1 MARKPPALSWLQV
14 FQKPRSEDADRP
26 VPPHSSRDD
35 LLDSEIK
42 VTHED
47 VDPAT
52 APQKR
57 QTANRWAN
65 LPRAAAQK
73 LSSGTKGTL
82 QTLSPIAAAWR
93 WQLIWLGI
101 LTAAGGTAVGAFIW
115 LSKVPPAV
123 DCQQISSWSAES
135 ERLFC
140 AQQSA
145 ASGKPEQI
153 LEAIKLVKNW
163 TPEHPLYGQAQ
174 GLMQDWS
181 NALLM
186 IARDRVAQKDL
197 KGGIALAN
205 QIPTSSA
212 IYKDAQVAVKG
223 WREEF
228 NKGQVLYDKIL
239 IALKKQNWNLASEH
253 IASLSLINDP
263 SWQDRLIE
271 VRQRATNEKVA
282 WQYLKDARNFAKST
296 SPEQWGRA
304 IALTDPINR
313 KTFVWAQANVE
324 VLKWRNTLFKL
335 AVARLGKQDLV
346 GASTLIS
353 SIPAS
358 VKLTSDNQDLIRL
371 IRAKEIAADTD
382 YRQPPLERLAPLWL
396 ATQLLRQ
403 INTQSPFY
411 AQAKALLPRLDLQA
425 QDLVQL
431 NVASTL
437 ANVRQLSTLKLAIDQ
452 AKQISPKRPGR
463 LHAQTLLAQW
473 QKEAQWMEDRPI
485 LRQAQQL
492 AKADKL
498 DPLRS
503 AVALAS
509 LIKPKRALSQE
520 AQADIVNWTVQ
531 IQTIEDK
538 PILDEAKSIAASGKL
553 GQAIQIAS
561 RVQSGRALY
570 GDARSLIGEWVYQIQ
585 IVEDRPILN
594 RASGLANGG
603 YLTRAIDLA
612 SQISPRRALYGEA
625 QGAISRWSVER
636 AQIWRARD
644 QEAASQSSD
653 SGSVSTQQPEPSDPT
668 PQ

>member
-1 MARKPPALSWLQV
+1 MARKPPTLSWLQV
-14 FQKPRSEDADRP
+14 FQKPPSEGADQP
-26 VPPHSSRDD
+26 LPPHSSRDD

-42 VTHED
+42 VTHEE
-47 VDPAT
+47 VEPPT
-52 APQKR
+52 PTKR
-57 QTANRWAN
+57 QRVANRWVN
-65 LPRAAAQK
+65 FPRAAAQT

-82 QTLSPIAAAWR
+82 QTLSPIAAAWK
-93 WQLIWLGI
+93 WQIIWLGI
-101 LTAAGGTAVGAFIW
+101 LATAGGTAVGAFIW

-153 LEAIKLVKNW
+153 LEAIKLVKTW

-174 GLMQDWS
+174 ALMQNWS

-186 IARDRVAQKDL
+186 LARDRVTQKDL

-205 QIPTSSA
+205 QIPKSSA
-212 IYKDAQVAVKG
+212 IYKDAQVAVKR
-223 WREEF
+223 WQEEF
-228 NKGQVLYDKIL
+228 NKGQILYDKIL

-253 IASLSLINDP
+253 IASLSLVTDP
-263 SWQDRLIE
+263 SWQDRLSD
-271 VRQRATNEKVA
+271 VRQRATDEKAA

-304 IALTDPINR
+304 IAITDPISR
-313 KTFVWAQANVE
+313 KTFVWEQAKTE
-324 VLKWRNTLFKL
+324 VLRWRDAVFGL
-335 AVARLGKQDLV
+335 AVARLDKQDLV
-346 GASTLIS
+346 GASTLVS
-353 SIPAS
+353 SIPTS

-371 IRAKEIAADTD
+371 VRAKEAAADTD

-396 ATQLLRQ
+396 AIQLLRQ
-403 INTQSPFY
+403 INPQSPFY
-411 AQAKALLPRLDLQA
+411 AQAKALLPRLDLQT

-437 ANVRQLSTLKLAIDQ
+437 ANVRQLPLLEMAIDQ
-452 AKQISPKRPGR
+452 AKQISPKRPRR

-473 QKEAQWMEDRPI
+473 QKEAQWMEDRPV

-492 AKADKL
+492 AQASKL

-520 AQADIVNWTVQ
+520 AQSDIVNWTVQ

-538 PILDEAKSIAASGKL
+538 PILDEAKVLATSGKL

-561 RVQSGRALY
+561 RVKPERALY

-585 IVEDRPILN
+585 IAEDRPTLN
-594 RASGLANGG
+594 QAGGLANGG
-603 YLTRAIDLA
+603 YLTRAIGVA
-612 SQISPRRALYGEA
+612 SQISPGRALYEEA

-636 AQIWRARD
+636 AAIWRARD
-644 QEAASQSSD
+644 QEAASQSSS
-653 SGSVSTQQPEPSDPT
+653 SGSESTQAPRSSDPT
-668 PQ
+668 PP

>member
-1 MARKPPALSWLQV
+1 MARKPPTLSWFQV
-14 FQKPRSEDADRP
+14 FQKPRSENADQP
-26 VPPHSSRDD
+26 LHPHSSPDD
-35 LLDSEIK
+35 LLNSEIK

-47 VDPAT
+47 VEPV
-52 APQKR
+52 APPEGR
-57 QTANRWAN
+57 RVANRWVK
-65 LPRAAAQK
+65 LPKAAAHK
-73 LSSGTKGTL
+73 ISSGTKGTL
-82 QTLSPIAAAWR
+82 RTLSPIAQAWK
-93 WQLIWLGI
+93 WQIIWLGI
-101 LTAAGGTAVGAFIW
+101 LAAAGGTAVGAFIW
-115 LSKVPPAV
+115 LSKVPPAA

-135 ERLFC
+135 EQLFC

-145 ASGKPEQI
+145 SSGKPEQI

-186 IARDRVAQKDL
+186 LARDRVTQKDL

-205 QIPTSSA
+205 QIPKSSA
-212 IYKDAQVAVKG
+212 IYKDAQVAIKR

-228 NKGQVLYDKIL
+228 TKGQILYDKIL

-253 IASLSLINDP
+253 IASLSLVNDP
-263 SWQDRLIE
+263 SWQDRLSE
-271 VRQRATNEKVA
+271 VRQRATDEKVA

-304 IALTDPINR
+304 IAITDPISR
-313 KTFVWAQANVE
+313 KTFVWEQAKAE
-324 VLKWRNTLFKL
+324 VLRWRNAVFGL
-335 AVARLGKQDLV
+335 AVARLNKQDLV
-346 GASTLIS
+346 GASTLVS
-353 SIPAS
+353 SISAS

-371 IRAKEIAADTD
+371 IRAKEIATDTD

-403 INTQSPFY
+403 ITAQSPFY
-411 AQAKALLPRLDLQA
+411 AQAKGLLPRLDLQA

-431 NVASTL
+431 NIASSL
-437 ANVRQLSTLKLAIDQ
+437 SNVQQLPILELAIDQ
-452 AKQISPKRPGR
+452 AKQISPKRPRR

-473 QKEAQWMEDRPI
+473 QKEAQWMEDRPV

-492 AKADKL
+492 AKAGKL

-520 AQADIVNWTVQ
+520 AQSDIVNWTAQ

-538 PILDEAKSIAASGKL
+538 PILDEAKAIATSGKW

-561 RVQSGRALY
+561 RVQPGRALY

-585 IVEDRPILN
+585 IAQDRPILN
-594 RASGLANGG
+594 QASSLANGG

-612 SQISPRRALYGEA
+612 SQISSRRALYGEA

-636 AQIWRARD
+636 AAIWRARD
-644 QEAASQSSD
+644 QEAASQSS
-653 SGSVSTQQPEPSDPT
+653 GSADSTQEPASDPA